1 MLRLLLVSL
10 TRAGRNMEYTRLSTT
25 ILETTHYEL
34 FKGVGNEPQKL
45 PKYLVRNK
53 THDVIEFE
61 NESLYMAR
69 GWMEF
74 FDPKIEH
81 PMSEDDIQEVD
92 FPDNV
97 IQIKPN

>member
-1 MLRLLLVSL
+1 
-10 TRAGRNMEYTRLSTT
+10 MEYTRLSDT
-25 ILETTHYEL
+25 ILETGHYEL
-34 FKGVGNEPQKL
+34 FKGIGNEPQKL

-74 FDPKIEH
+74 FDPKIAN
-81 PMSEDDIQEVD
+81 PMSESDMDIQEVD
-92 FPDNV
+92 FPENV
-97 IQIKPN
+97 VPLKPN